1 MTMEIHVLAWNRH
14 KMLAE
19 LNRLIGSQPPLI
31 IGSLPTRQIET
42 NDGLVLCIV
51 GFGSTLQPV
60 QILRLGSTPDNG
72 DVFSIIPYHAATS
85 LCGFLWYGG

>member
-1 MTMEIHVLAWNRH
+1 
-14 KMLAE
+14 MLYKG
-19 LNRLIGSQPPLI
+19 LRDRC
-31 IGSLPTRQIET
+31 PTAA
-42 NDGLVLCIV
+42 

-85 LCGFLWYGG
+85 LCGFLWYGD

>member
-1 MTMEIHVLAWNRH
+1 
-14 KMLAE
+14 MLYK
-19 LNRLIGSQPPLI
+19 
-31 IGSLPTRQIET
+31 
-42 NDGLVLCIV
+42 GLRDRCPMAA

-85 LCGFLWYGG
+85 LCGFLWYGD